1 MARGR
6 PVDPERDRRAANFA
20 NELANALAE
29 LKLTHADI
37 ARLVGVRVVSVDSW
51 TRLSNSNLPGE
62 ANLAR
67 LCATLNQRAP
77 GVGDR
82 VWQAATGRSA
92 KRIQPAASARAAAPA
107 AVEQFDRGQ
116 ALPAPV
122 DRFIGREK
130 EISDAAA
137 FFSGH
142 RGETPRRMLSM
153 IGVGGVG
160 KTRLALEAARAVQS
174 LFTDGVRLV
183 ELAALADA
191 QLVTQAVAQA
201 VGLQQVQTSWLQ
213 ALLQHLGRRH
223 MLLVLDNCEHL
234 IDAVSVLVERL
245 LSECPRLHVLATSRE
260 PLHIAGEH
268 LMRVPSLRMPTAG
281 DSGQPDAAAA
291 QPLPRELMRYD
302 AIQLFVDRARQL
314 LPDFAVDASNAAD
327 VFQVCRR
334 LDAIPLAI
342 ELAAARLRTM
352 SPAEILRGLDDRF
365 DLLTGGRRYALPRQ
379 QTLRATLMWS
389 YQLLTPVAQRLLER
403 MCVFAGGWTRES
415 LAVYSGGRFE
425 QGAAQDELVEKSLV
439 NASAQAGATR
449 YGMHETVREFGRRM
463 LIERGELADAQRQH
477 ARFVRDTAEQAARA
491 FAGSQ
496 FGATARMLDQ
506 EIDNVRAALDWC
518 QECGDDE
525 CAALGLQIVGALW
538 MYWRLRGYLSE
549 GRERAERFLAHAPG
563 ADAALRARALMCAGV
578 LAFYQADYEGSGERL
593 TTARAAYADAGN
605 VAGAALVDTQL
616 ARIRMYSDRAWAAVK
631 QLNEALA
638 VFRRERDAWGE
649 AYALVSLGEAHGRTS
664 DVEGMRVHYAAS
676 LGSFRAIGNAWGEAA
691 ALNGMA
697 GVALNE
703 GHYAA
708 ARAQYEQSL
717 ALNRDLGDVG
727 EASKVLTNIA
737 ECARGLGDWPAA
749 IALCEEA
756 LAMRRRIG
764 ARFGMAMLTHNLG
777 HSHMGAGNLTRAM
790 RCFQE
795 SLTMSAGS
803 VDDVSSITSY
813 IAGVAGVMARRG
825 QSPTLAAALC
835 AVVERE
841 RAVECGPFDGADRG
855 VFDETLRLLRQWL
868 PEGGYDA
875 ATAAAAD
882 MTLEQAAVSAAAVS
896 VELVDPRAT

>member
-20 NELANALAE
+20 NELANVLAE

-67 LCATLNQRAP
+67 LCAALNHRAP
-77 GVGDR
+77 GAGER
-82 VWQAATGRSA
+82 VRQAAMGRSA
-92 KRIQPAASARAAAPA
+92 RHSSPLTSAPTAAPA
-107 AVEQFDRGQ
+107 APAAPGEQAQSGHR
-116 ALPAPV
+116 LPAPV

-142 RGETPRRMLSM
+142 RGETPQRMLSM

-174 LFTDGVRLV
+174 QFTDGVWLV

-191 QLVTQAVAQA
+191 QLVTQAVAEA
-201 VGLQQVQTSWLQ
+201 VGLQQVQTSWLR
-213 ALLQHLGRRH
+213 ALLQQLGQRH
-223 MLLVLDNCEHL
+223 GLLVLDNCEHV

-245 LSECPRLHVLATSRE
+245 LGECPRLHVLATSRE

-268 LMRVPSLRMPTAG
+268 LMRVPSLRMPAVG
-281 DSGQPDAAAA
+281 DSRQLDAATA

-302 AIQLFVDRARQL
+302 AIQLFVERARQL
-314 LPDFAVDASNAAD
+314 LPDFAVDAFNAAD

-342 ELAAARLRTM
+342 ELAAACLRTM
-352 SPAEILRGLDDRF
+352 APAEILRGLDDRF

-403 MCVFAGGWTRES
+403 MCVFAGGWSREG
-415 LAVYSGGRFE
+415 LAVYLGGRFE
-425 QGAAQDELVEKSLV
+425 QGAAHDELVEKSLV
-439 NASAQAGATR
+439 NASAQAGVTR

-477 ARFVRDTAEQAARA
+477 ARFVRDSAERAAHA
-491 FAGSQ
+491 FTGSQ
-496 FGATARMLDQ
+496 FGVTARLLDQ

-518 QECGDDE
+518 LECGDDDG
-525 CAALGLQIVGALW
+525 AALGLQIVGALW

-549 GRERAERFLAHAPG
+549 GRERAERFLARAPG
-563 ADAALRARALMCAGV
+563 AGAPLRARALLCAGV
-578 LAFYQADYEGSGERL
+578 LAFYQSDYVGCGECL
-593 TTARAAYADAGN
+593 TEARAAYVDAGDFT
-605 VAGAALVDTQL
+605 GAALVDTQL
-616 ARIRMYSDRAWAAVK
+616 ARIDMYSDRAWAAVQ
-631 QLNEALA
+631 QLNEAVA
-638 VFRRERDAWGE
+638 AFRHGYDAWGE
-649 AYALVSLGEAHGRTS
+649 AYALLSLGEAHGRTS
-664 DVEGMRVHYAAS
+664 DVAGMRVHYSAS
-676 LGSFRAIGNAWGEAA
+676 LSGFRAIGNTWGEAA

-703 GHYAA
+703 GRYAD

-727 EASKVLTNIA
+727 EVSKVLTNIA

-756 LAMRRRIG
+756 LSMRGRIG

-790 RCFQE
+790 HCFNE
-795 SLTMSAGS
+795 SLTMGGGA
-803 VDDVSSITSY
+803 VDDVSSITAY
-813 IAGVAGVMARRG
+813 IAGVAGVMARRS
-825 QSPTLAAALC
+825 QSPATATALC
-835 AVVERE
+835 VVVERE
-841 RAVECGPFDGADRG
+841 RAVECGPFDGADRA
-855 VFDETLRLLRQWL
+855 VFDETLRLLRHAL
-868 PEGGYDA
+868 PAGGYE
-875 ATAAAAD
+875 AAAAAASD
-882 MTLEQAAVSAAAVS
+882 ITLEQAAASAAAIS
-896 VELVDPRAT
+896 VDPTV

>member
-6 PVDPERDRRAANFA
+6 PVDPERDRRATDFA

-82 VWQAATGRSA
+82 VRQAAMGRSA
-92 KRIQPAASARAAAPA
+92 KRIQPAASAPAAAPA
-107 AVEQFDRGQ
+107 PVKQIDRGH

-174 LFTDGVRLV
+174 QFSDGVWLV
-183 ELAALADA
+183 ELAAIADA

-201 VGLQQVQTSWLQ
+201 VGLQQVRTSWLR
-213 ALLQHLGRRH
+213 ALLQLLGQRH
-223 MLLVLDNCEHL
+223 VLLVLDNCEHV
-234 IDAVSVLVERL
+234 IDAVSALVERL
-245 LSECPRLHVLATSRE
+245 LGECPRLHVLATSRE

-268 LMRVPSLRMPTAG
+268 LMRVPSLRMPAAA
-281 DSGQPDAAAA
+281 DSGQLDAAMA
-291 QPLPRELMRYD
+291 QPQPRELMRYD
-302 AIQLFVDRARQL
+302 AIQLFVERARQL
-314 LPDFAVDASNAAD
+314 LPDFSVDASNASE

-352 SPAEILRGLDDRF
+352 SPVEILRGLDDRF

-389 YQLLTPVAQRLLER
+389 YQLLTAEAQRLLER
-403 MCVFAGGWTRES
+403 MCVFAGGWSREG
-415 LAVYSGGRFE
+415 LMVYSGERLGH
-425 QGAAQDELVEKSLV
+425 GAAHDELVEKSLV
-439 NASAQAGATR
+439 NANAQAGVTR

-477 ARFVRDTAEQAARA
+477 ARFVRDIAERAARA
-491 FAGSQ
+491 FTGGQ

-518 QECGDDE
+518 LECGDDDG
-525 CAALGLQIVGALW
+525 AALGLQVVGALW

-549 GRERAERFLAHAPG
+549 GRERAERFLARAPG
-563 ADAALRARALMCAGV
+563 AAAPLRARALLCAGV
-578 LAFYQADYEGSGERL
+578 LAFYQSDYEDSGRCL
-593 TTARAAYADAGN
+593 SAARAAYVDAGDL
-605 VAGAALVDTQL
+605 AGAALVDTQV
-616 ARIRMYSDRAWAAVK
+616 ARIDMYSDRASAAVK

-638 VFRRERDAWGE
+638 VFRQERDAWGE

-664 DVEGMRVHYAAS
+664 DVSGMRVNYSAS
-676 LGSFRAIGNAWGEAA
+676 LSGFRAIGNTWGEAA

-703 GHYAA
+703 GRYAS

-727 EASKVLTNIA
+727 EVSKVLTNIA

-756 LAMRRRIG
+756 LGMRGRIG

-777 HSHMGAGNLTRAM
+777 HSHMGAGNLKLAM

-795 SLTMSAGS
+795 SLTMGGGA
-803 VDDVSSITSY
+803 VDDVSSITAY
-813 IAGVAGVMARRG
+813 VAGVAGVMARRG
-825 QSPTLAAALC
+825 QQPATAAALC

-841 RAVECGPFDGADRG
+841 RAVECGPFDGADRA
-855 VFDETLRLLRQWL
+855 VFDETLQLLRHAL
-868 PEGGYDA
+868 A
-875 ATAAAAD
+875 AGAYQAAVAAASD
-882 MTLEQAAVSAAAVS
+882 MTLEKAAARAAAVS
-896 VELVDPRAT
+896 NDPAGL